1 MTVRCRDGHESSE
14 PDYCSVCGAPIL
26 SGSSSG
32 SRAASPSGAPGPS
45 GACPSC
51 GEPRADPDARF
62 CEVCRYD
69 FVAKKAGPPPQAR
82 GVAAAPPVAAS
93 SPAPP
98 PAQPGGPKV
107 GAGWKLLVSVDASL
121 DTDPDPAAPCPSGE
135 PEHVFD
141 FDGAE
146 MLVGRRD
153 DRRDIRPDIPVAD
166 PGSSRRH
173 AKFVRNADGSVALQD
188 LSSMNGTSLNGALVT
203 AGSRQ
208 TLKEGDEITLGRWTR
223 IQLRRKP

>member
-1 MTVRCRDGHESSE
+1 MTARCREGHDSSE
-14 PDYCSVCGAPIL
+14 LDYCSVCGVPMPL
-26 SGSSSG
+26 GSQTG
-32 SRAASPSGAPGPS
+32 TPTAAGAS

-69 FVAKKAGPPPQAR
+69 FIAKMLGPPPQAR
-82 GVAAAPPVAAS
+82 AAAPTPGSGSPSGAS
-93 SPAPP
+93 TGMAWEF
-98 PAQPGGPKV
+98 V
-107 GAGWKLLVSVDASL
+107 VTIDASL
-121 DTDPDPAAPCPSGE
+121 DTEPDAAAPCPAGE

-153 DRRDIRPDIPVAD
+153 DRRDIRPEIAVGD

-188 LSSMNGTSLNGALVT
+188 LASMNGTSVNGATVT

-208 TLKEGDEITLGRWTR
+208 TLKAGDEVTLGRWTR
-223 IQLRRKP
+223 IKLRRKA